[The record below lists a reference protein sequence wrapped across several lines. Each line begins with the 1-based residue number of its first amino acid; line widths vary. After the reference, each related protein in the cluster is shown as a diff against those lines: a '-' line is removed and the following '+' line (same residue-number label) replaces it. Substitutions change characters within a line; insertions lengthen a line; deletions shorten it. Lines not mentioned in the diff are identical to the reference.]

1 MTLKWQI
8 DETTKKRQK
17 QTKNFLFS
25 LSLSVCPVVCSHF
38 LAAMHL
44 WNYFLSNVDALKIHC
59 KNLIIIGLKYIF
71 GNSLLT
77 DYCNFSYSEHL
88 LRSWVFL
95 KPQTEGF
102 GKVQLN
108 VIFFS
113 TISFPLRKPFSFPL
127 GTMSSFFCSFFSVF
141 QMNFFLSLQ
150 KKHYHNLFLFPLPSL
165 TFSVYL
171 YFYLLV
177 PIQCIFIIVSLFLL
191 SFFIP
196 SFSASL
202 SWFDINRDPKKV
214 FPSDTRRTNRTCT
227 MD

>member
-1 MTLKWQI
+1 
-8 DETTKKRQK
+8 
-17 QTKNFLFS
+17 
-25 LSLSVCPVVCSHF
+25 
-38 LAAMHL
+38 
-44 WNYFLSNVDALKIHC
+44 
-59 KNLIIIGLKYIF
+59 
-71 GNSLLT
+71 LT

-113 TISFPLRKPFSFPL
+113 TISFPLRKPFFFPSRYYIIFL
-127 GTMSSFFCSFFSVF
+127 LFILQCLSNELFSVF
-141 QMNFFLSLQ
+141 A
-150 KKHYHNLFLFPLPSL
+150 KKHYHNFFLFLLPPL

-191 SFFIP
+191 S
-196 SFSASL
+196 L
-202 SWFDINRDPKKV
+202 SPPFPLLCPCSTSIEIRRKYFHLTREEQIERALCIKKV
-214 FPSDTRRTNRTCT
+214 F
-227 MD
+227 

>member
-127 GTMSSFFCSFFSVF
+127 GTISSFFCSFFSVF
-141 QMNFFLSLQ
+141 QTNFFCLCEKTLSQFLSFSSASVDLLCLS
-150 KKHYHNLFLFPLPSL
+150 LFLFACSY
-165 TFSVYL
+165 SVYL
-171 YFYLLV
+171 YYRLSIFAFFLYPLL
-177 PIQCIFIIVSLFLL
+177 FR
-191 SFFIP
+191 FFV
-196 SFSASL
+196 L
-202 SWFDINRDPKKV
+202 VRHQ
-214 FPSDTRRTNRTCT
+214 
-227 MD
+227 

>member
-1 MTLKWQI
+1 
-8 DETTKKRQK
+8 
-17 QTKNFLFS
+17 
-25 LSLSVCPVVCSHF
+25 
-38 LAAMHL
+38 MHL

-127 GTMSSFFCSFFSVF
+127 GTISSFFCSFFSVF
-141 QMNFFLSLQ
+141 QTDFFLSLRKNTITISFFFLCLRWPSLFIFISICLFPFSVSLLSSLYFCFLYVSPPFPLLCPCSTSIEIRRKYFHLTREEQ
-150 KKHYHNLFLFPLPSL
+150 IERALWIKKHLF
-165 TFSVYL
+165 
-171 YFYLLV
+171 
-177 PIQCIFIIVSLFLL
+177 
-191 SFFIP
+191 
-196 SFSASL
+196 
-202 SWFDINRDPKKV
+202 K
-214 FPSDTRRTNRTCT
+214 
-227 MD
+227 